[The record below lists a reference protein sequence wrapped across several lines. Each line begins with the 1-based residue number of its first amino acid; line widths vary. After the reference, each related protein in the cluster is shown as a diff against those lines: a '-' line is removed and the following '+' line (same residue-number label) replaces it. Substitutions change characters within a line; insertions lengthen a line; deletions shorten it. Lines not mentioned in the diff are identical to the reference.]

1 MNLLIGAVTLGLILA
16 LLGLGVFISYRIYHT
31 IDLTADGSFGVG
43 AAVVAA
49 LLLRD
54 VHPLPATAI
63 ATIAGVMAGAITGIL
78 NTQFLVSALLAGV
91 LTSTAL
97 YSVSLFVMGSGN
109 LSLASAESLVTLAER
124 LGQRLLGLPPSLTLL
139 GTTVSG
145 GSVATLILMALLVG
159 GVAIALAAFMGT
171 DLGLAM
177 RAAGNNPQ
185 MAKAVAIDVDR
196 MVVLGLGLSN
206 GLIALAGALFA
217 QYEGF
222 SNIQMGI
229 GALVAG
235 LANLMVGEAL
245 LGRHPMGRWIA
256 GAVAGAVVFRLLVAG
271 CGEGR
276 AEPERSQAGDRALR
290 ACRAGASAPGAA
302 DRTAGARRR
311 TLEAMPD
318 VALRLEAV
326 SHVFH
331 PGTPSEVRALD
342 TVDLELEQGTFTVV
356 VGTNGSGKSSLLNAI
371 AGSLPLAGGRV
382 YLDGR
387 EVTPWTE
394 HRRAR
399 LISRVFQNPFTGTAS
414 DLSVAE
420 NLALAA
426 GRGGQRLLRPALG
439 RDRRRATREKV
450 ARLGMG
456 LEDRLDTAHGAAVGR
471 PATGA
476 DRAHGHDGTA
486 NPAPAR

>member
-1 MNLLIGAVTLGLILA
+1 VNLLIGAVTIGLILA

-31 IDLTADGSFGVG
+31 LDLTADGSFGVG
-43 AAVVAA
+43 AAVVGA
-49 LLLRD
+49 LLLRE

-63 ATIAGVMAGAITGIL
+63 ATMAGIIAGAITGVL
-78 NTQFLVSALLAGV
+78 STQFLVNALLAGV

-109 LSLASAESLVTLAER
+109 LPLATAESFVTVAER
-124 LGQRLLGLPPSLTLL
+124 LGQRILGLPPSLTLL

-145 GSVATLILMALLVG
+145 DSIATLALMALLVG

-245 LGRHPMGRWIA
+245 LGRHPIGRWITGA
-256 GAVAGAVVFRLLVAG
+256 IVGAVAFRLLVAG
-271 CGEGR
+271 
-276 AEPERSQAGDRALR
+276 AV
-290 ACRAGASAPGAA
+290 RAGLNPNALKLV
-302 DRTAGARRR
+302 TA
-311 TLEAMPD
+311 LF
-318 VALRLEAV
+318 VLAV
-326 SHVFH
+326 LVLPHV
-331 PGTPSEVRALD
+331 V
-342 TVDLELEQGTFTVV
+342 
-356 VGTNGSGKSSLLNAI
+356 
-371 AGSLPLAGGRV
+371 
-382 YLDGR
+382 
-387 EVTPWTE
+387 
-394 HRRAR
+394 RRAR
-399 LISRVFQNPFTGTAS
+399 PLR
-414 DLSVAE
+414 SV
-420 NLALAA
+420 
-426 GRGGQRLLRPALG
+426 
-439 RDRRRATREKV
+439 K
-450 ARLGMG
+450 
-456 LEDRLDTAHGAAVGR
+456 DTQSHA
-471 PATGA
+471 
-476 DRAHGHDGTA
+476 
-486 NPAPAR
+486 